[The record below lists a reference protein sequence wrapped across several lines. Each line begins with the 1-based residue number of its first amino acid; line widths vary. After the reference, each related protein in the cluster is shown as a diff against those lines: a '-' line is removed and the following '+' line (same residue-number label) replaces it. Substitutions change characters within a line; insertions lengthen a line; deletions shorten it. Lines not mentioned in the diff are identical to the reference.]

1 MIKISFGRNKGNVM
15 EKIRIDFRSALK
27 DKNYQ
32 ELDRK
37 IRLTRNRFVDKR
49 FTI

>member
-1 MIKISFGRNKGNVM
+1 M
-15 EKIRIDFRSALK
+15 EKIRIDFRSVLK
-27 DKNYQ
+27 DKKYQ
-32 ELDRK
+32 ELARK